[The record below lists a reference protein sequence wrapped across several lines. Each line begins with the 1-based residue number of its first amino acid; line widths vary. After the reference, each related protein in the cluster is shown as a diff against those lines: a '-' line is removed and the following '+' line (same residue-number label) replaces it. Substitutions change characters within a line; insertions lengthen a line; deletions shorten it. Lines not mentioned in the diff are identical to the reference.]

1 MFATG
6 RRGLQPL
13 GCPCCPGPLVGAF
26 MYARATLVQGKGHWF
41 LTGAS
46 VMAGLLVLSLLSD
59 VAGLG

>member
-1 MFATG
+1 
-6 RRGLQPL
+6 
-13 GCPCCPGPLVGAF
+13 